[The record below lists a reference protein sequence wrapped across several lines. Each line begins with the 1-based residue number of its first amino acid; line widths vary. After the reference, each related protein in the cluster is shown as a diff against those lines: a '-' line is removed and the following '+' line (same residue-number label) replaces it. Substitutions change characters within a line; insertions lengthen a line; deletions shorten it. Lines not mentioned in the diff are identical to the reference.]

1 MTDPTNVHEPVPQ
14 SAKLTARE
22 KKWIIYDVG
31 NSAFVLLSTAVIP
44 IYAKSL
50 MPADGNIVSAWGYAQ
65 TIASLVIALL
75 MPLLGSIADVQGM
88 KIKFFLGFFG
98 TGVVTCCAMALPLTW
113 LPFLVVYI
121 LATIGLN
128 GSLTFYDS
136 MLIDATSNERMDK
149 VSSHGYGWGYIGST
163 VPFIFCIAL
172 IFGGAFAL
180 IMGAITP
187 AGGNIKLNQLI
198 NTPKEFQ
205 GKEFNILVTGV
216 DRSSTGDLS
225 AGAANDSN
233 VNDGMTD
240 MILYVHF
247 NNETGEMKML
257 QIPRDTMVTTDASVS
272 GNFRINGVAKT
283 QGSDNNNNMAALCE
297 LVADQYKLPIDGFM
311 TIRLEML
318 TELVDLFGGVEINVP
333 MDVDYAALGLGD
345 SVIHAGYQTLNGAS
359 MEFLLRAR
367 KIYPDGDIGRLN
379 MQRQFYAALFRK
391 LKSIGNIWDVAK
403 LTPAVLNYMET
414 NLSASDLISFAISML
429 KIDSSK
435 IMICQMPVISGPQ
448 YNGQSLLYP
457 ARQADADLLNQ
468 YFRENTG
475 PVDASQL
482 NLCDNVID
490 LSGYTATDPN
500 IQQMGGLMAEA
511 DDAQKNEN
519 LDGSNQVTDIMAS
532 ESTAESESTDTDS
545 TDTESQ
551 PAT

>member
-272 GNFRINGVAKT
+272 GNYRINGVAKT
-283 QGSDNNNNMAALCE
+283 QGSDGNNNMAALCE
-297 LVADQYKLPIDGFM
+297 LVADQYKLPIDGFV

-333 MDVDYAALGLGD
+333 VDVDYAALGLGD

-435 IMICQMPVISGPQ
+435 IMICQMPVISGPK
-448 YNGQSLLYP
+448 YNDQALLYP

-532 ESTAESESTDTDS
+532 ESTAESESTGTDS

-551 PAT
+551 PAA